1 MSPRNWILLI
11 AVLIA
16 LVAGVMFFS
25 SPDEPEP
32 GEPAP
37 EPALQSQTPTE
48 PESEPEPAPQPA
60 VPEPEPVPLPALDE
74 SDEFVRERVD
84 AIAEDETLEPALR
97 TDQLVRKATVVLENL
112 AEGGLARG
120 PLSHLAPKADFPV
133 TREDDRLLMD
143 PAGFERYDRIA
154 DMAAAVRP
162 EQAVV
167 LLESLDPLLQDAYRE
182 LGVQDVDVESRL
194 AAAIDV
200 LLETPIP
207 EGPVALKQP
216 AVMYEFADPEL
227 ESLLPAQ
234 KQLIRMGPE
243 NARQVL
249 DTLRRIRPLLDS

>member
-11 AVLIA
+11 AILIA

-32 GEPAP
+32 PEQTQAPAP
-37 EPALQSQTPTE
+37 APQPRTTPE
-48 PESEPEPAPQPA
+48 PEPEPEPAPQPA

-74 SDEFVRERVD
+74 SDEFVRERID
-84 AIAEDETLEPALR
+84 AVAEDEALEPALR

-133 TREDDRLLMD
+133 TREGDRLLMD
-143 PAGFERYDRIA
+143 PAGFDRYDRIA
-154 DMAAAVRP
+154 AMAAAVRP
-162 EQAVV
+162 EQAVA
-167 LLESLDPLLQDAYRE
+167 LLETLDPLMQDAYRE

-200 LLETPIP
+200 LLATPIP
-207 EGPVALKQP
+207 EGPVELKQP
-216 AVMYEFADPEL
+216 AVMYEYADPEL

-243 NARQVL
+243 NARKIL
-249 DTLRRIRPLLDS
+249 DTLRRIRPLL